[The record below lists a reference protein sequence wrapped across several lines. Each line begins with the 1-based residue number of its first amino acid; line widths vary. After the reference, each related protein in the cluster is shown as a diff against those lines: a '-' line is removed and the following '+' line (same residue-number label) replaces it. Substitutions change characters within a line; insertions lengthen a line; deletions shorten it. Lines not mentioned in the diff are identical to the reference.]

1 MLILFSVL
9 LMNKGLENILSR
21 NSPRELSKPIP
32 SAEEMEQVYQAALRA
47 PDHAWQRP
55 SRFIEVK
62 GEGLKKL
69 SSVFKKFA
77 EENISDL
84 SEEVLKK
91 YEAAPFRAPMIIIL
105 VSEIKEHPKV
115 PEIEQMF
122 STAAA
127 AENILLALHSLGYGG
142 VWRTGKF
149 ALNDKIN
156 KYLDLSENQKVIG
169 YLYVGTPTGA
179 QKKIPEMDA
188 AKFVTKWE

>member
-1 MLILFSVL
+1 
-9 LMNKGLENILSR
+9 MNKGLENILSR

-91 YEAAPFRAPMIIIL
+91 YEVAPFRAPMIIIL

-169 YLYVGTPTGA
+169 YLYVGTPTGP